1 VFGIEQLL
9 KWHAGRIT
17 SAGDIFHRV
26 YLRQQAGPAIKWL
39 LLHLLE
45 DKAAIIQ
52 GQKKAKPQEMS
63 GVCVRYPPACV
74 QALMRELKVKGCPAR
89 RGRRGLQKEEWF
101 ISLSRGVMHQLS
113 MASESLG
120 REWICCF
127 FREFCVCC
135 SFAGQPL
142 QTARLRW
149 GSESRGTK
157 QPTRGAAWRAAALL
171 SVSGGPP
178 VFHEAN
184 GADNVN

>member
-1 VFGIEQLL
+1 MFGIEQLL

-113 MASESLG
+113 MAFESLG

-135 SFAGQPL
+135 SFAGSRCRPRGSDGGLKAEARSSPREGQPGGQQL
-142 QTARLRW
+142 CFL
-149 GSESRGTK
+149 SRVV
-157 QPTRGAAWRAAALL
+157 LL
-171 SVSGGPP
+171 SFMRQMVLIM
-178 VFHEAN
+178 
-184 GADNVN
+184 